1 MIVDLGVGE
10 MVKLLKN
17 RNELNL
23 IIEEAHQVNYN
34 FKNQLLHKNE

>member
-34 FKNQLLHKNE
+34 FKN